1 MELLSPA
8 GNLEKLKYAYLY
20 GADAAYIGI
29 RSFSLRSRADN
40 FSSEEWREIAEI
52 KGSRKLYGAMNIF
65 FHNPDLK
72 ELEKEIDYIARY
84 PFDAFIVSDLG
95 AYALLRRY
103 FPDRRY
109 HLSTQ
114 ANCVNRE
121 AAKMYRDLGFSR
133 IILGREAPLDE
144 IAEIKAA
151 APDVELEAFVHG
163 AMCLAYSGRCYL
175 SSYLAGRSANQG
187 DCTHSCR
194 WNYRVLE
201 EKLRPGEYFP
211 VLEGDGFTTLL
222 SSKDLCMYDH
232 LSELKDAGIDSIK
245 IEGRMKSLYY
255 TALVTRSYRKALEE
269 LEKAGRSGASGQ
281 DRGLL
286 DAHREELYKIS
297 RREFS
302 TGFFFGPRDA
312 DETTSTSYHRQYL
325 FLGTVGKEY
334 GGGRFEI
341 DVKNHI
347 SREKPIEFIGP
358 DILYEE
364 DREFRLFDGEG
375 REVDRADHG
384 KACSI
389 LPSVKVQPGYILR
402 SKI

>member
-1 MELLSPA
+1 
-8 GNLEKLKYAYLY
+8 
-20 GADAAYIGI
+20 
-29 RSFSLRSRADN
+29 
-40 FSSEEWREIAEI
+40 
-52 KGSRKLYGAMNIF
+52 
-65 FHNPDLK
+65 
-72 ELEKEIDYIARY
+72 
-84 PFDAFIVSDLG
+84 
-95 AYALLRRY
+95 
-103 FPDRRY
+103 
-109 HLSTQ
+109 
-114 ANCVNRE
+114 
-121 AAKMYRDLGFSR
+121 
-133 IILGREAPLDE
+133 
-144 IAEIKAA
+144 
-151 APDVELEAFVHG
+151 
-163 AMCLAYSGRCYL
+163 
-175 SSYLAGRSANQG
+175 
-187 DCTHSCR
+187 
-194 WNYRVLE
+194 
-201 EKLRPGEYFP
+201 
-211 VLEGDGFTTLL
+211 
-222 SSKDLCMYDH
+222 MYDH
-232 LSELKDAGIDSIK
+232 LSELKEAGIDSIK

-269 LEKAGRSGASGQ
+269 LEAVGQSGASEQ
-281 DRGLL
+281 DKGLL